1 MNLKNLYIKKKIYVL
16 VYIIKLEWLWG
27 GGGGHGVYLFLSIK
41 FVVVTHGCIPYWTKM
56 FTNYV
61 KCQTNSYVLPDD
73 YF

>member
-16 VYIIKLEWLWG
+16 MYIIKLEWLWG
-27 GGGGHGVYLFLSIK
+27 GGHGVYLFLTIK
-41 FVVVTHGCIPYWTKM
+41 FVVVTHGCIPSWTKM